1 MSDQKDNIITVDAT
15 SEIKQNILAYGE
27 EVLLSKFTNNVDGL
41 KAIGRRI
48 LWFTKQ
54 HTSKTA
60 MGQLIGDLLVVHTS
74 GDAAIYD
81 SIVRLGQPFMI
92 GHPLVRIFGN
102 YGAYYNPNGAAAAR
116 YLSACLSDF
125 ARDIF
130 YNGINL
136 NTVPMTTGKTANIRE
151 PLYFIPKVPMALV
164 LGNLTIGLGFK
175 STYPLIDFADV
186 CDLVK
191 LYAEF
196 HKDPVNNKLTNST
209 LAPHLIPKFPI
220 KNLIKNRKELINAY
234 SRGEFDYPIH
244 MEGWFEISGNSV
256 ILQALPYG
264 VNFAKN
270 TSAIREAM
278 VKDRKHWLFDYIDSV
293 NDHSDKEARFTFNLK
308 RGKNP
313 FELLEKLK
321 KALHFNYSWSPIN
334 SYVKGGRIVTL
345 TPPDLIEYWYHERSD
360 SIRNSLKYKQSEFV
374 FNKMRILATL
384 KIVDHVDEVVDLIRH
399 SDSTEA
405 AVHALHAK
413 FKDLTL
419 YQSELIVNQKLMTL
433 AKCSR
438 KPLEEE
444 LEQVNSDLENVD
456 NSFNQVDESI
466 SNDASYLKK
475 KYGSTSLTRFAD
487 DFIGYVKFG
496 NWGCIN
502 FFDLDDMKEILNS
515 KGWPTAIKKSVH
527 LYDHNKPRRFVIVNR
542 RMMPLEET
550 SRQIMCQNIL
560 QYSNNERDDLTL
572 VISKDKTVSVVERLV
587 SEAPDGFELYPTG
600 RDFYAVHRNG
610 KITHESYKNFALRK
624 NIATGSKSDVI
635 CGFNDKIKNV
645 IIFHMND
652 KNPNII
658 RASLAVTNEHIGHLR
673 TVPDGKEFI
682 IGIYPIKTK
691 MGILNIPEECRK
703 STSMEH
709 LIITDFDKICTDKRD
724 AIININKSTTEFGA
738 QLRRDSEV
746 RTLYRMCF
754 K

>member
-1 MSDQKDNIITVDAT
+1 MENYAKKIAIEHKV
-15 SEIKQNILAYGE
+15 
-27 EVLLSKFTNNVDGL
+27 
-41 KAIGRRI
+41 IGRASYE
-48 LWFTKQ
+48 T
-54 HTSKTA
+54 
-60 MGQLIGDLLVVHTS
+60 
-74 GDAAIYD
+74 
-81 SIVRLGQPFMI
+81 
-92 GHPLVRIFGN
+92 
-102 YGAYYNPNGAAAAR
+102 
-116 YLSACLSDF
+116 
-125 ARDIF
+125 
-130 YNGINL
+130 
-136 NTVPMTTGKTANIRE
+136 
-151 PLYFIPKVPMALV
+151 
-164 LGNLTIGLGFK
+164 
-175 STYPLIDFADV
+175 
-186 CDLVK
+186 
-191 LYAEF
+191 
-196 HKDPVNNKLTNST
+196 
-209 LAPHLIPKFPI
+209 FPI

-293 NDHSDKEARFTFNLK
+293 NDHSDEEARFTFNLK

-600 RDFYAVHRNG
+600 RDFYAIHRNG

-658 RASLAVTNEHIGHLR
+658 RASLAVTDEHIGHLR